1 MPNKSK
7 IPSIAPL
14 NYKYA
19 VIKEGDIP
27 HNMKPFQITYKLE
40 EIQKFEVLFFHR
52 LLKKIFGPPSK
63 IQCHVFESNGKEGTK
78 PKYVGLGVSNQSK
91 IEGVLRREGTKP
103 KHVGLGEEWTYYF
116 RTDNGV
122 IIQVGTR
129 DRHNFIDFFLV
140 IPINLDEPT
149 QTAMAAARAFVN
161 DILKEAVRVKSDFQP
176 LKEFQQGE
184 IIQHYSLDNIYFQN
198 YSAAEWLLE
207 NVEDL
212 EGEIGSKCWEWQPG
226 SPASEHEDRS
236 YDKYFACIGLYYN
249 SIFTYY
255 FMALEGF
262 INLIYHA
269 FLKPDLRKVDPKS
282 EDKLEERLEKLDID
296 LKVLLMHHLCR
307 GFKRGVDRDSEVY
320 RQFAKLKDYRNKVF
334 HSGIVNSLKNVLMLE
349 DGFLYDVDID
359 RFRRSIDDFPFTRKL
374 LRKDDVVRIKHVVD
388 SLIKEIIEG
397 LEEEMG
403 EMVNR
408 YILNDLL
415 VPFRKDSTGQIHLG
429 LFEKDKTEK

>member
-19 VIKEGDIP
+19 VIKEEDIP
-27 HNMKPFQITYKLE
+27 PNMKPFPITHKVE
-40 EIQKFEVLFFHR
+40 EIQKFEILFFHR
-52 LLKKIFGPPSK
+52 LIFKKIFGPPSK
-63 IQCHVFESNGKEGTK
+63 IQCHIFESNEKQGAK
-78 PKYVGLGVSNQSK
+78 PKYVGLGVSTQSK
-91 IEGVLRREGTKP
+91 IEGTSWKEGAKP
-103 KHVGLGEEWTYYF
+103 KYVGLGEEWTYYF

-129 DRHNFIDFFLV
+129 DRHSFLDLFLM
-140 IPINLDEPT
+140 IPSNLDKPT
-149 QTAMAAARAFVN
+149 HIAMDAARAFVN

-176 LKEFQQGE
+176 LNEFQKGE
-184 IIQHYSLDNIYFQN
+184 ITQHYSLDNIYFQN

-212 EGEIGSKCWEWQPG
+212 EREIGSKCWEWEPD
-226 SPASEHEDRS
+226 SPVSEHEDRS

-262 INLIYHA
+262 INLVFHA
-269 FLKPDLRKVDPKS
+269 FLKPDLRKVNRQL
-282 EDKLEERLEKLDID
+282 EDRLEKMDID
-296 LKVLLMHHLCR
+296 LKVLLMHYLCR
-307 GFKRGVDRDSEVY
+307 GFKRGVDRDSEAY
-320 RQFAKLKDYRNKVF
+320 RQFVKLKEYRNKVF
-334 HSGIVNSLKNVLMLE
+334 HSGIIDSLKNVLMVE
-349 DGFLYDVDID
+349 DGFLYNVDID
-359 RFRRSIDDFPFTRKL
+359 RFRRSNDDFPFTRKL
-374 LRKDDVVRIKHVVD
+374 LRKDDVLRIKHIID
-388 SLIKEIIEG
+388 SLIKQIIEG
-397 LEEEMG
+397 LEEETR
-403 EMVNR
+403 EVVNR
-408 YILNDLL
+408 HILNDLL